1 MNREMCRMAP
11 ARLSRLQRRVLIV
24 IWLSCGLPS
33 LTWAGADEGFAA
45 YQRGEYRTAHRLWL
59 PLAQR
64 GDVRAQGA
72 LGGLYADGRGV
83 PQDYVEAVKWF
94 RLAAAQGLAVAQY
107 ALGMLYRN
115 GQGVPQDAAEAAQWF
130 RLAAAQGQPKAQFML
145 GILSQ
150 QGEGVPQDA
159 AEAATWYRKAA
170 EQGEAAA
177 QLSLGVLYADGRG
190 VPQDLTQAHVWL
202 TLAAARL
209 PPGEAQDK
217 AVKAR
222 DILAAHMTAAQLA
235 EAQRRARVWRPTD
248 HSATSP

>member
-1 MNREMCRMAP
+1 MCRMAP
-11 ARLSRLQRRVLIV
+11 ARLSWLQRRVLIV
-24 IWLSCGLPS
+24 IWLCCGLPS
-33 LTWAGADEGFAA
+33 LTCGGADEGFAA
-45 YQRGEYRTAHRLWL
+45 YQRGDYRTAYRIWR

-83 PQDYVEAVKWF
+83 PQDYGEAVKWF

-115 GQGVPQDAAEAAQWF
+115 GQGVPRDAAEAGKWF

-145 GILSQ
+145 GVLSQ
-150 QGEGVPQDA
+150 HGEGVPRDD
-159 AEAATWYRKAA
+159 AEAATWYQKAA
-170 EQGEAAA
+170 AQGDGMA

-190 VPQDLTQAHVWL
+190 VAQDFVQAHVWL

-217 AVKAR
+217 AAKAR

-235 EAQRRARVWRPTD
+235 EAQQRARAWRPT
-248 HSATSP
+248 SPGATP